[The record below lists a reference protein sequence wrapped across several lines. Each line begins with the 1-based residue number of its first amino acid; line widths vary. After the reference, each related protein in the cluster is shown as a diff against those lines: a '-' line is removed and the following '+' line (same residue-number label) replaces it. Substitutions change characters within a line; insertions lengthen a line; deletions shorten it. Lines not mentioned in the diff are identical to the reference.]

1 MGCGRS
7 RSRSPI
13 PVPIPSA
20 ALDPAVDG
28 RCHAGVVGAGDTYR
42 SDDGCRRLIPVL
54 LFLVVVSGL
63 EAFEFLDGIDDF
75 RDVQE
80 RVALEPDV
88 NKGGLHAGQDF
99 GDPALVDIADNAA
112 LPFALD
118 ENLDD
123 LVVLENGDPCFQ
135 VAGGDDHLL
144 VHGQNSELVRPR
156 AASPRAR
163 ARPADPP

>member
-1 MGCGRS
+1 MC
-7 RSRSPI
+7 SP
-13 PVPIPSA
+13 
-20 ALDPAVDG
+20 
-28 RCHAGVVGAGDTYR
+28 C
-42 SDDGCRRLIPVL
+42 
-54 LFLVVVSGL
+54 LVVLVLVARL

-75 RDVQE
+75 RDVQK

-88 NKGGLHAGQDF
+88 NEGGLHARQDL
-99 GDPALVDIADNAA
+99 GHAPLVDIADNAA

-118 ENLDD
+118 EEFDD

-144 VHGQNSELVRPR
+144 VHGQNSELVRPP

-163 ARPADPP
+163 VRPAGLPQQRQVTAA